1 MPRYLIPLGLIVAI
15 ALGMFCGGCR
25 VFGVLSG
32 SGTPMTQTF
41 ALQDFNRVSAS
52 HTFDVD
58 IRRADTYSVK
68 VTIDDNLADS
78 LEVVREGETL
88 VLRLEPGYQY
98 TSINLKAEI
107 TMPRL
112 REVNLSGAS
121 RADITGFAADDDL
134 RLELSG
140 ASQADLSGLS
150 TAALNF
156 QISGASRV
164 SGEVLAE
171 GNARFNVSGASR
183 LTLNGRVRDIEAEAS
198 GASTLEL
205 LDFPARDVNVEVSGA
220 STVRVNLDG
229 RLSGSLSGV
238 SRLFYDGDP
247 VQININTSGGSSINR
262 Q

>member
-1 MPRYLIPLGLIVAI
+1 LGLITAI
-15 ALGMFCGGCR
+15 VLSLFCGGCR

-32 SGTPMTQTF
+32 SGQPLAQTF
-41 ALQDFNRVSAS
+41 ALQDFNRVSAG

-58 IRRADTYSVK
+58 ITRADTYSVK
-68 VTIDDNLADS
+68 VTIDDNLIEF

-88 VLRLEPGYQY
+88 VLRLEPGYRY
-98 TSINLKAEI
+98 TSITLKAEI

-112 REVNLSGAS
+112 RQVSLSGAS
-121 RADITGFAADDDL
+121 RADIAGFAADDDL
-134 RLELSG
+134 RLEV
-140 ASQADLSGLS
+140 
-150 TAALNF
+150 
-156 QISGASRV
+156 SGASRV
-164 SGEVLAE
+164 TGEVLAE
-171 GNARFNVSGASR
+171 GNALFNVSGASQ

-238 SRLFYDGDP
+238 SRLFYDGAP
-247 VQININTSGGSSINR
+247 AQLNINTSGGSSVNR

>member
-1 MPRYLIPLGLIVAI
+1 MRRCLVPLGLITAI
-15 ALGMFCGGCR
+15 ILSLFCGGCR

-32 SGTPMTQTF
+32 SGQPLAQTF
-41 ALQDFNRVSAS
+41 ALQDFNRVSAG

-58 IRRADTYSVK
+58 ITRADTYSVK
-68 VTIDDNLADS
+68 VTIDDNLTEF

-88 VLRLEPGYQY
+88 VLRLEPGYRY

-112 REVNLSGAS
+112 RQVSLSGAS
-121 RADITGFAADDDL
+121 RADIAGFAADDDL
-134 RLELSG
+134 RLEVSG
-140 ASQADLSGLS
+140 ASQAELAGLS
-150 TAALNF
+150 TGALNF

-164 SGEVLAE
+164 TGEVLAE
-171 GNARFNVSGASR
+171 GNALFNVSGASQ

-238 SRLFYDGDP
+238 SRLFYDGAP
-247 VQININTSGGSSINR
+247 AQLNINTSGGSSVNR

>member
-1 MPRYLIPLGLIVAI
+1 
-15 ALGMFCGGCR
+15 MFCGGCR

-32 SGTPMTQTF
+32 SGQPLSQTF

-58 IRRADTYSVK
+58 ITRADTFSVK
-68 VTIDDNLADS
+68 VTIDDNLAEF
-78 LEVVREGETL
+78 LEVVREGDTL

-107 TMPRL
+107 AMPRL
-112 REVNLSGAS
+112 RQVSLSGAS
-121 RADITGFAADDDL
+121 RADIAGFAADDDL

-140 ASQADLSGLS
+140 ASQAELAGLS
-150 TAALNF
+150 TGALNF

-164 SGEVLAE
+164 TGEVLAE
-171 GNARFNVSGASR
+171 GNASFNVSGASR
-183 LTLNGRVRDIEAEAS
+183 LTLNGRVGDIEAEAS

-205 LDFPARDVNVEVSGA
+205 LDFPARDINVEVSGA

-238 SRLFYDGDP
+238 SRVFYDGAP
-247 VQININTSGGSSINR
+247 VQININTSGGSSVNR